1 MLVNIWICNPYDPL
15 PGEGLGELRYGRL
28 AQTLVAQGHSV
39 TWWSADWSHT
49 LKKPRFL
56 QSEGRRAKDEGRMRL
71 KLVPVSPYRKNI
83 SLKRI
88 WSHRC
93 YARGIVRQA
102 EAHVAAHGKPDVIL
116 FSVPPMEAGAV
127 ALKLGRKYDAKVLLD
142 VMDAWPKALL
152 RLPMA
157 AIADGKWRMA
167 KVGLHCAG
175 RIALWPYSRMM
186 RRYCRE
192 ADGVCAQSQAFV
204 DYARSF
210 GAQGEIPVFYLGAQR
225 LAQLKPSPSAIPDDK
240 TLHVVYLG
248 SMGRVYDLST
258 LVDAVLQLLAA
269 GHALRLDLIG
279 TGEQRGGLEAKVAAA
294 GQEDAIT
301 FHGYL
306 QGAALESVLV
316 QSDLGVVPM
325 YPESAVAVPYK
336 ACDYLAAGMPVIN
349 SLPGEL
355 MEMLEATGS
364 GQFYTAGDTASMDRA
379 LTVWLKDRDAL
390 AAAQV
395 AARRLFAEQLDADK
409 IDPAYAEWVA
419 GFGHNGE
426 G

>member
-1 MLVNIWICNPYDPL
+1 
-15 PGEGLGELRYGRL
+15 
-28 AQTLVAQGHSV
+28 
-39 TWWSADWSHT
+39 
-49 LKKPRFL
+49 
-56 QSEGRRAKDEGRMRL
+56 MRL

-83 SLKRI
+83 SLRRV
-88 WSHRC
+88 WSHLR
-93 YARGIVRQA
+93 YARGIARQA

-127 ALKLGRKYDAKVLLD
+127 ALKLGRKYGAKVLLD
-142 VMDAWPKALL
+142 VMDAWPEALL
-152 RLPMA
+152 RLPLA
-157 AIADGKWRMA
+157 AIAQGEGRRGHGSGKILSSLLRHLRTSA
-167 KVGLHCAG
+167 SSVESQTSVIIHLSSL
-175 RIALWPYSRMM
+175 ILSPYSRMM

-192 ADGVCAQSQAFV
+192 ADGVCAQSQAFA

-225 LAQLKPSPSAIPDDK
+225 LAQLRPSLSAIPDDK
-240 TLHVVYLG
+240 MLHVVYLG

-269 GHALRLDLIG
+269 GHALRLDLVG
-279 TGEQRGGLEAKVAAA
+279 AGEQRVGLEAKVAAA

-336 ACDYLAAGMPVIN
+336 ACDYLAAGIPVIN

-364 GQFYTAGDTASMDRA
+364 GQFYTAGDTASLARA
-379 LTVWLKDRDAL
+379 LTVWLEDRDAL

-395 AARRLFAEQLDADK
+395 AARRLFAKQLDADK

-419 GFGHNGE
+419 AFGHNGE
-426 G
+426 R

>member
-1 MLVNIWICNPYDPL
+1 
-15 PGEGLGELRYGRL
+15 
-28 AQTLVAQGHSV
+28 
-39 TWWSADWSHT
+39 
-49 LKKPRFL
+49 
-56 QSEGRRAKDEGRMRL
+56 MRL

-83 SLKRI
+83 SLRRV
-88 WSHRC
+88 WSHLR
-93 YARGIVRQA
+93 YARGIARQA

-127 ALKLGRKYDAKVLLD
+127 ALKLGRKYGAKVLLD
-142 VMDAWPKALL
+142 VMDAWPEALL

-167 KVGLHCAG
+167 QGEG
-175 RIALWPYSRMM
+175 RRGHGSGKILSSLLRHLRTSASSVESQTSVIIHLSSLILSPYSRMM

-192 ADGVCAQSQAFV
+192 ADGVCAQSQAFA

-210 GAQGEIPVFYLGAQR
+210 GASGEIPVFYLGAQSPPR
-225 LAQLKPSPSAIPDDK
+225 LRPSSSAIRHHK
-240 TLHVVYLG
+240 TLRVLYLG

-269 GHALRLDLIG
+269 GHALRLDLVG
-279 TGEQRGGLEAKVAAA
+279 TGEQRVGLEAKVAAA

-364 GQFYTAGDTASMDRA
+364 GQFYTAGDTASLARA
-379 LTVWLKDRDAL
+379 LTVWLEDRDAL

-419 GFGHNGE
+419 AFGHNGE
-426 G
+426 R

>member
-1 MLVNIWICNPYDPL
+1 
-15 PGEGLGELRYGRL
+15 
-28 AQTLVAQGHSV
+28 
-39 TWWSADWSHT
+39 
-49 LKKPRFL
+49 
-56 QSEGRRAKDEGRMRL
+56 
-71 KLVPVSPYRKNI
+71 
-83 SLKRI
+83 
-88 WSHRC
+88 
-93 YARGIVRQA
+93 
-102 EAHVAAHGKPDVIL
+102 
-116 FSVPPMEAGAV
+116 
-127 ALKLGRKYDAKVLLD
+127 
-142 VMDAWPKALL
+142 
-152 RLPMA
+152 
-157 AIADGKWRMA
+157 
-167 KVGLHCAG
+167 
-175 RIALWPYSRMM
+175 
-186 RRYCRE
+186 
-192 ADGVCAQSQAFV
+192 
-204 DYARSF
+204 
-210 GAQGEIPVFYLGAQR
+210 
-225 LAQLKPSPSAIPDDK
+225 
-240 TLHVVYLG
+240 
-248 SMGRVYDLST
+248 MGRVYDLST

-419 GFGHNGE
+419 AFGHNGE

>member
-1 MLVNIWICNPYDPL
+1 
-15 PGEGLGELRYGRL
+15 
-28 AQTLVAQGHSV
+28 
-39 TWWSADWSHT
+39 
-49 LKKPRFL
+49 
-56 QSEGRRAKDEGRMRL
+56 MRL

-83 SLKRI
+83 SLRRV
-88 WSHRC
+88 WSHLR
-93 YARGIVRQA
+93 YARGIARQA

-116 FSVPPMEAGAV
+116 FSVPPMEAGSV
-127 ALKLGRKYDAKVLLD
+127 ALKLGRKYGAKVLLD
-142 VMDAWPKALL
+142 VMDAWPEALL

-157 AIADGKWRMA
+157 AIANGKWRMA
-167 KVGLHCAG
+167 QGAERRGQGSGKILSSWLRHLRTSASSVESQTSVIIHLSSL
-175 RIALWPYSRMM
+175 ILSPYSRMM
-186 RRYCRE
+186 RRYCCE

-225 LAQLKPSPSAIPDDK
+225 LAQLRDSPSAIPDGK

-269 GHALRLDLIG
+269 GHALRLDLVG
-279 TGEQRGGLEAKVAAA
+279 TGEQRVGLEAKVAAA

-325 YPESAVAVPYK
+325 FPESAVAVPYK

-364 GQFYTAGDTASMDRA
+364 GQFYTAGDTASLTGA
-379 LTVWLKDRDAL
+379 LTVWLEDRDAL

-419 GFGHNGE
+419 AFGRNGE